1 MVAARPVRVAG
12 GGTSATPADGR
23 VTASYKR
30 MSFRTLKYL
39 SFTHSAIYTAL
50 LVLAITGAADGAKY
64 ALGWAHGVGWIVMSL
79 LCIDAVR
86 RHVIPLWLGV
96 MVAVVGGVGPFAGSL
111 GFIYA
116 ERRAD
121 VRPPFP
127 QRDMV

>member
-1 MVAARPVRVAG
+1 
-12 GGTSATPADGR
+12 
-23 VTASYKR
+23 

-64 ALGWAHGVGWIVMSL
+64 ALGWAHGIGWIVMSL

-96 MVAVVGGVGPFAGSL
+96 MVAVVGGVGPFAGSA
-111 GFIYA
+111 GFLYA
-116 ERRAD
+116 ERHAGS
-121 VRPPFP
+121 PANLP